1 MSSQNKDERIV
12 LNIGGI
18 KYETYRSTLTAYPD
32 TLLGTMFQERN
43 EELLKPNKNEY
54 FFDRNGKAFHYIMEY
69 YRTGKIFWLEEENNN
84 FITKQ
89 ELRFELDFFQISY
102 NLPNIY
108 NISSSSPNS
117 FLQRKSFPQ
126 INDLLKDFIESL
138 KSCIYETAWNL
149 KENLDI
155 SFYSYTNNNYK
166 EFSNNNIEHIE
177 YILKPFKTSG
187 YKLLNKFKLEIEDEL
202 KNSIKELI
210 KLEITHN
217 PELIS
222 VIRRPPHYNLN
233 FRIQNIL

>member
-69 YRTGKIFWLEEENNN
+69 YRT
-84 FITKQ
+84 
-89 ELRFELDFFQISY
+89 
-102 NLPNIY
+102 
-108 NISSSSPNS
+108 
-117 FLQRKSFPQ
+117 
-126 INDLLKDFIESL
+126 
-138 KSCIYETAWNL
+138 
-149 KENLDI
+149 
-155 SFYSYTNNNYK
+155 
-166 EFSNNNIEHIE
+166 
-177 YILKPFKTSG
+177 
-187 YKLLNKFKLEIEDEL
+187 EIEDEL